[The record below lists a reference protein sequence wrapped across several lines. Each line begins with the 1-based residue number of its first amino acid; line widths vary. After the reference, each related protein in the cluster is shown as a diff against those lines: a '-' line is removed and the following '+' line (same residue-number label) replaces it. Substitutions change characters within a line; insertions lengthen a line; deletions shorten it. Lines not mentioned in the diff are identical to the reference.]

1 MYSYSPFQDDWDEE
15 VSLGGASGDG
25 LERASACA
33 FSLYHENI
41 QKAYVCLGQT
51 QTVAYMKDLWEFN
64 PQTETWSQKANYT
77 GSARRQAV
85 CFTAANK
92 AYVGTGEGLTGLK
105 KDFYAYD
112 PESNAWTQVAD
123 FAGTAR
129 RDAVAFELNG
139 YGFVGTGDDGILKN
153 DIWMYIKLGFVL
165 ILAIYHL
172 ITHKIYRQLQ
182 KDDVTWNS
190 MKLRLWNEVA
200 TVLLVVIV
208 FLVVYQRLN
217 FYKGVIAFF
226 AMVILL
232 MLATKLYKK
241 MREKNDKKLK

>member
-1 MYSYSPFQDDWDEE
+1 MDIY
-15 VSLGGASGDG
+15 L
-25 LERASACA
+25 L
-33 FSLYHENI
+33 
-41 QKAYVCLGQT
+41 KALHIIFIV
-51 QTVAYMKDLWEFN
+51 
-64 PQTETWSQKANYT
+64 TW
-77 GSARRQAV
+77 
-85 CFTAANK
+85 
-92 AYVGTGEGLTGLK
+92 
-105 KDFYAYD
+105 
-112 PESNAWTQVAD
+112 
-123 FAGTAR
+123 FAGLFYIVRLFIYHAEAN
-129 RDAVAFELNG
+129 DKIEPEKS
-139 YGFVGTGDDGILKN
+139 ILIKQYKIMQFRLWYIITWPSFILTMILGPWLLIQHHLEYLTLEYIQKN

-182 KDDVTWNS
+182 KDEVTWNS

>member
-1 MYSYSPFQDDWDEE
+1 MDIY
-15 VSLGGASGDG
+15 L
-25 LERASACA
+25 L
-33 FSLYHENI
+33 
-41 QKAYVCLGQT
+41 KALHIIFIV
-51 QTVAYMKDLWEFN
+51 
-64 PQTETWSQKANYT
+64 TW
-77 GSARRQAV
+77 
-85 CFTAANK
+85 
-92 AYVGTGEGLTGLK
+92 
-105 KDFYAYD
+105 
-112 PESNAWTQVAD
+112 
-123 FAGTAR
+123 FAGLFYIVRLFIYHAEAN
-129 RDAVAFELNG
+129 DKIEPEKS
-139 YGFVGTGDDGILKN
+139 ILIKQYK
-153 DIWMYIKLGFVL
+153 IMQFRLWYIITWPSFILTMILGPWLLIQEHPEYLKFGWMHLKLGFVVV
-165 ILAIYHL
+165 LAIYHL

-182 KDDVTWNS
+182 KDEVTWNS